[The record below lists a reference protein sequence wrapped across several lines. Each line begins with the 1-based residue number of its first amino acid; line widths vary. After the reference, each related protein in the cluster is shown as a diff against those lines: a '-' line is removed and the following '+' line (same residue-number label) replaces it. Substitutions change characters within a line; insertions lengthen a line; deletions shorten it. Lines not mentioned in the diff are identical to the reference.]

1 MQKVKILAIVIV
13 GLLVSGCYTLSI
25 NPLYNKDNVVF
36 EESQVG
42 IWGNPENS
50 EETWIFK
57 KSDDNAYRLVVKDKG
72 VTQSFQIKKEG
83 VAGTFKKTGDGSFIL
98 NVTEDPVEDGIF
110 EVHLLRLD
118 GQLFMDIYPEKPK
131 SVNDIYSSH
140 IIQAHSFFKLIL
152 DGDKLSLASLNN
164 DWLKK
169 NLKAEKINIKHVN
182 RDGMII
188 LTASTKE
195 LQKFVVKYADKAFE
209 DLDTAYRLD

>member
-13 GLLVSGCYTLSI
+13 ALLVSGCYTLSI

-36 EESQVG
+36 EESLLG

-72 VTQSFQIKKEG
+72 VTQSIQIKKEG

-98 NVTEDPVEDGIF
+98 NVSEDPVKDGIF
-110 EVHLLRLD
+110 EVHLMKLD
-118 GQLFMDIYPEKPK
+118 GQLFMDVYPEKPK
-131 SVNDIYSSH
+131 SLNDMYSSH

-152 DGDKLSLASLNN
+152 DDDKLCLASLNN

-169 NLKAEKINIKHVN
+169 NLKSKKINIKHIN

-188 LTASTKE
+188 LTDSTEE

-209 DLDTAYRLD
+209 ELDEAYRLD